1 VVKHERGCGTHWPID
16 FISSE
21 IFAQFRVRGQIDLP
35 PLTLATEV
43 TYLSAE
49 PDGNIGCHPTSI
61 GLFFG

>member
-1 VVKHERGCGTHWPID
+1 VG
-16 FISSE
+16 
-21 IFAQFRVRGQIDLP
+21 FAQFRVRGQIDLP